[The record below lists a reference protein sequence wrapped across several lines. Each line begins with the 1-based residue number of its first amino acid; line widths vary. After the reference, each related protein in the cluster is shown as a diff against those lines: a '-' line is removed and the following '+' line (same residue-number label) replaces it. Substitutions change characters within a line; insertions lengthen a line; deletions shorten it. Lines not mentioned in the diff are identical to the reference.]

1 MCLMN
6 ERKTGENRAADIQG
20 RVENLLWAVSGDYG
34 LDMPADVRAWEKSP
48 YIPLYEA
55 VSQGIFRK
63 YYDTG
68 KYRTFFAEKV
78 YQGMIPSVL
87 EALGRLC
94 IDSAVWKKAV
104 RERPG
109 VENLRKAAFRETLEK
124 DSLRLTHTDWGYL
137 EQCYLRKVL
146 YGEKFQER
154 PEQILERITAI
165 EDTDSVDDIC
175 RCLEDIYWEAYE
187 NRLAENFKGLD
198 REVKSSD
205 QDRKEYT
212 DKEKAREEEREA
224 EEEAPVNIFSGHVDP
239 QDNGRRE
246 KPRSSMIFLDRESSD
261 KMEEYIIRSYGESC
275 IPARTLRELQQ
286 QVCTG
291 THKDCRL
298 HITRGILHGYGKE
311 GARGEY
317 VKKVRGEN
325 LRMLESTRLIARQ
338 NIQTLANTLKRAL
351 LTRSEK
357 EILSSEYGR
366 IQVNKLWNLGRTRNR
381 KLFSREIRREDTDF
395 AVEILIDASGSQQGR
410 QSQVA
415 LQGYILSA
423 ALSIAGIPHQV
434 AGFCTLGAYTV
445 LTLFRDFDEDRELDQ
460 RIFEFYGSANNRDGL
475 AVKAA
480 AAGLVQRREE
490 NKILILLS
498 DGRPNDIMAGSQNPG
513 YTLPGAK
520 KPEKEPYCLDFALRD
535 TAGEVR
541 KLRNRKIA
549 VLGVF
554 AGEEEDLAAE
564 KKIFGKD
571 FAYIRDLS
579 GFSNVVGRYLKKQI
593 TELL

>member
-6 ERKTGENRAADIQG
+6 ERKSGEKRDFDIQS

-34 LDMPADVRAWEKSP
+34 LDIPADVKAWKKSP
-48 YIPLYEA
+48 YIALYEA
-55 VSQGIFRK
+55 VIQGIFQK
-63 YYDTG
+63 YFDAE
-68 KYRTFFAEKV
+68 KYHTFFAKKV

-87 EALGRLC
+87 EALSRLC

-109 VENLRKAAFRETLEK
+109 VDSLRKKALQDILEK

-137 EQCYLRKVL
+137 EKYYLRKVL
-146 YGEKFQER
+146 FGESPQGR
-154 PEQILERITAI
+154 PGKILDRIAAI
-165 EDTDSVDDIC
+165 EDTDSVEYIC
-175 RCLEDIYWEAYE
+175 QCLEEIYWEAYE
-187 NRLAENFKGLD
+187 NRLAQNFKGLD
-198 REVKSSD
+198 REIENSERD
-205 QDRKEYT
+205 MKEYT
-212 DKEKAREEEREA
+212 DKERAGKEEEDA

-239 QDNGRRE
+239 QDNGKRE
-246 KPRSSMIFLDRESSD
+246 KPRSSIILLDRESSS

-275 IPARTLRELQQ
+275 IPDRVRRELQH
-286 QVCTG
+286 QVCTD

-298 HITRGILHGYGKE
+298 HITRGILHGHGKDS
-311 GARGEY
+311 GRGEY
-317 VKKVRGEN
+317 VKRVRGEN
-325 LRMLESTRLIARQ
+325 LRVLESTKLITRQ
-338 NIQTLANTLKRAL
+338 NIQTLSIILKRAL

-357 EILSSEYGR
+357 EFLTGEYGK

-381 KLFSREIRREDTDF
+381 KLFSREIRREDTEF

-423 ALSIAGIPHQV
+423 ALSAAGIPHQV
-434 AGFCTLGAYTV
+434 TGFSTLGAYTV
-445 LTLFRDFDEDRELDQ
+445 LIIFRDFDEDKEMDQ

-475 AVKAA
+475 AIKAV
-480 AAGLVQRREE
+480 AAGLDQRKEE

-513 YTLPGAK
+513 YTIPGAK
-520 KPEKEPYCLDFALRD
+520 RPEKEPYCLDFALRD

-541 KLRNRKIA
+541 KLRNRNIA

-554 AGEEEDLAAE
+554 AGEEEDLEAE

-579 GFSNVVGRYLKKQI
+579 NFANVVGRYLKKQI

>member
-6 ERKTGENRAADIQG
+6 ERKTGENGAFDIQS

-34 LDMPADVRAWEKSP
+34 MDMAADVKAWEKSP

-55 VSQGIFRK
+55 VVQGIFRK
-63 YYDTG
+63 YFDRE
-68 KYRTFFAEKV
+68 KYQAFFARKV

-109 VENLRKAAFRETLEK
+109 VENLRKTAFQDILEK
-124 DSLRLTHTDWGYL
+124 DSLRLTHTDLGYL
-137 EQCYLRKVL
+137 EKCYLRKAFC
-146 YGEKFQER
+146 GEKFQGRTEK
-154 PEQILERITAI
+154 ILDKIAAI
-165 EDTDSVDDIC
+165 EDTDSVEDIC
-175 RCLEDIYWEAYE
+175 RCLEEIYWEAYE

-205 QDRKEYT
+205 RDMKEYI
-212 DKEKAREEEREA
+212 DKEKAREEEK
-224 EEEAPVNIFSGHVDP
+224 EEEEESPVNIFSGHVDP
-239 QDNGRRE
+239 QDNGKQER
-246 KPRSSMIFLDRESSD
+246 PRSSMILLDRESSD
-261 KMEEYIIRSYGESC
+261 KMEEYIIRSYGERC
-275 IPARTLRELQQ
+275 IPARVLRELQQ

-298 HITRGILHGYGKE
+298 HITRGILHGYGKDST
-311 GARGEY
+311 RGEY

-325 LRMLESTRLIARQ
+325 LRALESTKLITRQ
-338 NIQTLANTLKRAL
+338 NIQTLANTMKRAL

-357 EILSSEYGR
+357 ETLSSEYGR

-434 AGFCTLGAYTV
+434 TGFCTLGAYTI

-460 RIFEFYGSANNRDGL
+460 RILEFYGSANNLDGL
-475 AVKAA
+475 AIKAA
-480 AAGLVQRREE
+480 AAGLDQRKEE

-535 TAGEVR
+535 TAGEIR

-579 GFSNVVGRYLKKQI
+579 NFANVVGRYLKKQI
-593 TELL
+593 LELL

>member
-6 ERKTGENRAADIQG
+6 ERKSGEKRDFDIQS

-34 LDMPADVRAWEKSP
+34 LDIPADVKAWKKSP
-48 YIPLYEA
+48 YIALYEA
-55 VSQGIFRK
+55 VIQGIFQK
-63 YYDTG
+63 YFDAE
-68 KYRTFFAEKV
+68 KYHTFFAQKV

-87 EALGRLC
+87 EALSRLC

-109 VENLRKAAFRETLEK
+109 VDSLRKKALQDILEK

-137 EQCYLRKVL
+137 EKYYLRKVL
-146 YGEKFQER
+146 FGESPQGR
-154 PEQILERITAI
+154 PGKILDRIAAI
-165 EDTDSVDDIC
+165 EDTDSVEYIC
-175 RCLEDIYWEAYE
+175 QCLEEIYWEAYE
-187 NRLAENFKGLD
+187 NRLAQNFKGLD
-198 REVKSSD
+198 REIENSE
-205 QDRKEYT
+205 QDMKEYT
-212 DKEKAREEEREA
+212 DKERAGKEEEDA

-239 QDNGRRE
+239 QDNGKRE
-246 KPRSSMIFLDRESSD
+246 KPRSSIILLDRESSS

-275 IPARTLRELQQ
+275 IPDRVRRELQH
-286 QVCTG
+286 QVCTD

-298 HITRGILHGYGKE
+298 HITRGILHGHGKDS
-311 GARGEY
+311 GRGEY
-317 VKKVRGEN
+317 VKRVRGEN
-325 LRMLESTRLIARQ
+325 LRVLESTKLITRQ
-338 NIQTLANTLKRAL
+338 NIQTLSIILKRAL

-357 EILSSEYGR
+357 EFLTGEYGK

-381 KLFSREIRREDTDF
+381 KLFSREIRREDTEF

-423 ALSIAGIPHQV
+423 ALSAAGIPHQV
-434 AGFCTLGAYTV
+434 TGFSTLGAYTV
-445 LTLFRDFDEDRELDQ
+445 LIIFRDFDEDKEMDQ

-475 AVKAA
+475 AIKAV
-480 AAGLVQRREE
+480 AAGLDQRKEE

-513 YTLPGAK
+513 YTIPGAK
-520 KPEKEPYCLDFALRD
+520 RPEKEPYCLDFALRD

-541 KLRNRKIA
+541 KLRNRNIA

-554 AGEEEDLAAE
+554 AGEEEDLEAE

-579 GFSNVVGRYLKKQI
+579 NFANVVGRYLKKQI

>member
-6 ERKTGENRAADIQG
+6 ERKTGENRTADIQG

-137 EQCYLRKVL
+137 EQCYLRKIL

-165 EDTDSVDDIC
+165 EDTDSVEDIC

-205 QDRKEYT
+205 QGRKEYT
-212 DKEKAREEEREA
+212 DKEKAQEEEREA

-275 IPARTLRELQQ
+275 IPARALRELQQ

-357 EILSSEYGR
+357 ESLSSEYGR

-520 KPEKEPYCLDFALRD
+520 KSEKEPYCLDFALRD